1 MLVIIF
7 LGLVVIAIP
16 TIALAKSH
24 LKEKPKQQ
32 PKIVTEIR
40 TEKEP
45 LKEPEFIK
53 PIPEPTPVIKTPP
66 TPVVGPTGTCAEWM
80 TQAGITDPGNA
91 IILINRESGCNP
103 QATNRNSGAYGIPQA
118 LPGSKMAS
126 AGADWQTNPVTQLR
140 WMQSYVIGRYGSW
153 AGAVGFSNT
162 HGWY

>member
-66 TPVVGPTGTCAEWM
+66 TPVVGPTGTCSEWM
-80 TQAGITDPGNA
+80 TQAGITDLGNA
-91 IILINRESGCNP
+91 IILINRESSCNP
-103 QATNRNSGAYGIPQA
+103 NSVNKSSGACGIGHQ
-118 LPGSKMAS
+118 LPCGKWPHTWN
-126 AGADWQTNPVTQLR
+126 DPVGGMID
-140 WMQSYVIGRYGSW
+140 MQNYVIGRYGSW